1 MSTNPNTVKSLD
13 DSTED
18 ELGRA
23 MTLLRAI
30 EQLEKT
36 ECELEKVEKQLHIA
50 VETLKDVIEKD
61 MYNLDEHRAFIE
73 QKLEEIKKVS

>member
-1 MSTNPNTVKSLD
+1 MSHNPHTVKSQ
-13 DSTED
+13 D
-18 ELGRA
+18 ELGRT